1 MAFQEARPSWPD
13 EAALTIHVRV
23 LVCFVL
29 SAFLG
34 HDGWVPLEACAAF
47 EDTSIEDT
55 TTNELSNDVVI
66 GDDDDDDAI
75 DMERMFGSI
84 SFIHSLSW
92 ENFDKV

>member
-1 MAFQEARPSWPD
+1 M
-13 EAALTIHVRV
+13 
-23 LVCFVL
+23 
-29 SAFLG
+29 
-34 HDGWVPLEACAAF
+34 VPLEACAAF

-84 SFIHSLSW
+84 
-92 ENFDKV
+92 

>member
-66 GDDDDDDAI
+66 GDDGDDD
-75 DMERMFGSI
+75 GTHVWKH
-84 SFIHSLSW
+84 FIHS
-92 ENFDKV
+92 